1 MTSDYRQGP
10 GTGNGRG
17 AGMRI
22 LVEKAQK
29 KDLEVPVLAAWRL
42 MDFLCVQKRKKV
54 PAAPVLIL
62 KLLKSGAG
70 NEVRTR
76 DPNHGKVMLYQLSYS
91 RNDKYYYLSQ
101 RD

>member
-1 MTSDYRQGP
+1 M
-10 GTGNGRG
+10 GT
-17 AGMRI
+17 GMRI

-54 PAAPVLIL
+54 PVAPVLIL

-91 RNDKYYYLSQ
+91 RI
-101 RD
+101 

>member
-1 MTSDYRQGP
+1 
-10 GTGNGRG
+10 
-17 AGMRI
+17 MRV

-42 MDFLCVQKRKKV
+42 MDFLCIQKRKKV
-54 PAAPVLIL
+54 PVAPVLIL

-91 RNDKYYYLSQ
+91 RSPCRSIIRTFLPNASIFLNFF
-101 RD
+101 